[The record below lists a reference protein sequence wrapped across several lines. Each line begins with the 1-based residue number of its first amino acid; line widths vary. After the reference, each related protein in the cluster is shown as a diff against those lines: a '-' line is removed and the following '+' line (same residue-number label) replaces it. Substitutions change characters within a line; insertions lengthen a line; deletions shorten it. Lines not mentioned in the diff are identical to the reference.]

1 MMDFSVAMRFV
12 WVRARS
18 EAYNLDQKHIC
29 PEHLFLGVL
38 KLAELSS
45 KDFPNC
51 GQPEKVDAEIAE
63 IAKIL
68 REAKIDAAE
77 GRGLLRRALK
87 LSPPDG
93 DAESRVNDI
102 LGRASQKS
110 NEATAMDV
118 ARELMARPTPIIA
131 SALNISPKAKKEPAA
146 RLDAISSLAALS
158 ERVNA
163 MRCSLLNDIRGQDY
177 AIHAFAEGIFHS
189 EALDSGGGARPK
201 ALFVFAGPPGVG
213 KTFLAEKGAQYL
225 KIPFKRFDMSGFS
238 DHQSANTLIG
248 FDKTYKESK
257 KGVLTD
263 FVKTNPKCALLF
275 DEIEKAHINVVH
287 LFLQILDAGVLRD
300 AYSGED
306 VQFGSA
312 VVIFTTNAGRLL
324 YEENEYDSSAVSPGV
339 IIDALEKDIDPR
351 VNKPFFPA
359 AICSRL
365 AAGCCVLFNHLRSQ
379 SLTEIA
385 EHELREAAARFEEK
399 FGLDVVFDEYLIPTL
414 LFSEGG
420 QADARTLTSR
430 VNLFFRNEIFK
441 ITRLWGKDSFANA
454 MSKLH
459 KLSFEVETDNLGE
472 DEGNLYPK
480 NRKGNILYFGDD
492 GAEFSKKLT
501 KHNVMA
507 VNSFEEA
514 RDSPDIS
521 DADLALIDITSAVNA
536 RGNSESRFNTVAAFQ
551 RIPIASSA
559 VKKLYGFF
567 KETRQYLPDLPV
579 YLIILGDANQY
590 DELIAGFIKS
600 GAAGVVLNSHSDD
613 AGMFADKIDG
623 IVKQLRMQNS
633 AAELARQSKALSF
646 ETAPKLS
653 GDETTLT
660 IRLRELRVKLQ
671 IRGNDNV
678 LDAEERPNTRF
689 DDVIGAAEA
698 KERLVAIAEYL
709 KNPKK
714 RVGRK
719 LPRGVL
725 LYGPP
730 GTGKTLLAKALA
742 GESGVAYIPATGTGF
757 VTKFQGSGPEA
768 MRDLFGRARRY
779 APAVIFID
787 EIDAIGRARQAGL
800 AAHGEEM
807 ALNALLTE
815 MDGFSTDPKRP
826 VFVLAATNFG
836 IDESSRLGSL
846 DPALLRRFDRKILVD
861 LPNQDDRKKF
871 LEIMLKKQP
880 ASDVSDNMTLTIAKR
895 SAGLSMSN
903 LASVLEIASDLA
915 AASGGVIGDEIL
927 EEAFETNAYGSK
939 KDWRRDYLER
949 VARHESGHA
958 LMSFLSGRTPEYL
971 TIVARGDHAG
981 YMEHQNSEDTPILTK
996 SELLSRVRTSLGGR
1010 AAEIVY
1016 YGAVDGLS
1024 SGASNDLENAT
1035 KTVKKILFSYGMDE
1049 RTGLA
1054 ALSDDSL
1061 SERNIRRVNET
1072 LRDEMQAAVGAISEN
1087 RAKIDALV
1095 NALLEKNKLPREE
1108 IDRILKS
1115 GDSG

>member
-1 MMDFSVAMRFV
+1 MDFNVAMRFV
-12 WVRARS
+12 WVRARA
-18 EAYNLDQKHIC
+18 EAQNLNQEHIY
-29 PEHLFLGVL
+29 PEHLFLAVL

-51 GQPEKVDAEIAE
+51 ANPEEIDAEIAE

-68 REAKIDAAE
+68 RKTKIDAAA
-77 GRGLLRRALK
+77 GRALLRRALK
-87 LSPPDG
+87 ASRPNG
-93 DAESRVNDI
+93 DPESLVNDM
-102 LGRASQKS
+102 LKRAAR
-110 NEATAMDV
+110 EPDMATALDV
-118 ARELMARPTPIIA
+118 ARELVARPTPVIKA
-131 SALNISPKAKKEPAA
+131 VFNISPKAEKEPAA
-146 RLDAISSLAALS
+146 RLDAVSSLAALS

-163 MRCSLLNDIRGQDY
+163 MRCALLNDIRGQDY
-177 AIHAFAEGIFHS
+177 AIHTFAEGIFNS
-189 EALDSGGGARPK
+189 EALGRDGKARPK

-238 DHQSANTLIG
+238 DHQASNTLIG
-248 FDKTYKESK
+248 FDNVYKDSK

-263 FVKTNPKCALLF
+263 FVDKNPNCILLF

-287 LFLQILDAGVLRD
+287 LFLQILDAGVLHD
-300 AYSGED
+300 VYSDKD
-306 VQFGSA
+306 VTFDSA
-312 VVIFTTNAGRLL
+312 VVIFTTNAGRQL
-324 YEENEYDSSAVSPGV
+324 YEENEYDSAAVSPGV
-339 IIDALEKDIDPR
+339 ILDALEKDIDSR
-351 VNKPFFPA
+351 TGRPFFPA
-359 AICSRL
+359 AICSRMST
-365 AAGCCVLFNHLRSQ
+365 GYCVLFNHLRSQ

-385 EHELREAAARFEEK
+385 EHALKEAAARFEEQ
-399 FGLDVVFDEYLIPTL
+399 FGIDVVFDEYLIPTL

-420 QADARTLTSR
+420 RVDARKLTSR
-430 VNLFFRNEIFK
+430 VNLFFKNEIFK
-441 ITRLWGKDSFANA
+441 VTRLWEKESFAKVI
-454 MSKLH
+454 SKLH

-472 DEGNLYPK
+472 AEGILYPK
-480 NRKGNILYFGDD
+480 NRKGNILYFGND

-507 VNSFEEA
+507 VNSFDEA
-514 RDSPDIS
+514 RELPDIS
-521 DADLALIDITSAVNA
+521 DADMALIDIASAINA
-536 RGNSESRFNTVAAFQ
+536 RGNGKSPFDTVGAFQ
-551 RIPIASSA
+551 HIPIASSA
-559 VKKLYGFF
+559 VKKLYGLF

-579 YLIILGDANQY
+579 YLLIMGDADQY
-590 DELIAGFIKS
+590 GELISGFVKS
-600 GAAGVVLNSHSDD
+600 GAAGAVLSSHSDD
-613 AGMFADKIDG
+613 AGVFTDKIDG

-653 GDETTLT
+653 VDETILT

-698 KERLVAIAEYL
+698 KEKLVAIAEYL
-709 KNPKK
+709 QNPKK
-714 RVGRK
+714 RMGQK

-757 VTKFQGSGPEA
+757 VTKYQGSGPEA
-768 MRDLFGRARRY
+768 VRDLFSRARRY
-779 APAVIFID
+779 APAVVFID
-787 EIDAIGRARQAGL
+787 EIDAIGRTRQAGIS
-800 AAHGEEM
+800 AHGEEM

-836 IDESSRLGSL
+836 IDENSRLGTL

-871 LEIMLKKQP
+871 LEVMLKRQP
-880 ASDVSDNMTLTIAKR
+880 VSDVSDNMILTIAKR
-895 SAGLSMSN
+895 SAGLSLSN
-903 LASVLEIASDLA
+903 LASILDIASDLA
-915 AASGGVIGDEIL
+915 AKSDGVISDEIL
-927 EEAFETNAYGSK
+927 DEAFETNTYGSK
-939 KDWRRDYLER
+939 KDWGRDYLER

-958 LMSFLSGRTPEYL
+958 LMSFLHGKTPEYL
-971 TIVARGDHAG
+971 TIVARGDHGG
-981 YMEHQNSEDTPILTK
+981 YMEHQSSENTPMLTK

-1016 YGAVDGLS
+1016 YGVEDGLS
-1024 SGASNDLENAT
+1024 SGASSDLANAT

-1049 RTGLA
+1049 ETGLA
-1054 ALSDDSL
+1054 ALPDDSL
-1061 SERNIRRVNET
+1061 TERNIQRVNEV
-1072 LRDEMQAAVGAISEN
+1072 LRDEMQAAVSAISEN

-1095 NALLEKNKLPREE
+1095 DALLEKNKLSREE
-1108 IDRILKS
+1108 IDRILKN
-1115 GDSG
+1115 GDLE